1 MAFQMTVLMY
11 EHIHYTMQFVSK
23 SSLCS
28 ILQHE
33 PVSCNM
39 NRISQT
45 HKQHRIFQQIVPSTC
60 IQLFHIASM
69 SSHIS
74 RLTYHRSCAIWS
86 HTNFVDRGAPQKKT
100 VIFLAGTPARPDL
113 LSLKCCQV
121 SGGQNS
127 PVDMANVSKYPSN
140 TFVLTGFRNFPFNPL
155 SFTPDDLEEH
165 QLTLEQI
172 DEFRGVPTE
181 QGEVKAKFP
190 VIFSILS
197 RSFCDL
203 APDISG

>member
-28 ILQHE
+28 ILQHA
-33 PVSCNM
+33 PHFSNLTNSITYHIPTNYSQHLYSTIPHRVHV
-39 NRISQT
+39 ISHLT
-45 HKQHRIFQQIVPSTC
+45 P
-60 IQLFHIASM
+60 
-69 SSHIS
+69 HIS
-74 RLTYHRSCAIWS
+74 SILCHMIAHQLRWS
-86 HTNFVDRGAPQKKT
+86 GRTAKEDSH
-100 VIFLAGTPARPDL
+100 FLSGYSSPSQNDL
-113 LSLKCCQV
+113 LLLKSCQV

-127 PVDMANVSKYPSN
+127 PVDMANISKYPRN
-140 TFVLTGFRNFPFNPL
+140 TFVLTSFRNFPLNPL
-155 SFTPDDLEEH
+155 SLTPDDLEEH

-181 QGEVKAKFP
+181 KGEVKAKFP